1 LIRKKIPG
9 QPGFSVGVKKKIP
22 LYGAYWPVFRGRK
35 NALTNRVIYCFS
47 DNCIFTFVAQPLI
60 VFNQHRI
67 FRIFQLL
74 SSLRCQ
80 PPKEIGY
87 LCNQLG
93 TSERTIYRY
102 FDLLKQAG
110 FNLHVDS
117 EGRYALHG
125 SDLAPY
131 LMLSDEESRF
141 LTTLLTQAPAG
152 DPLADNIREKLGLL
166 GKTATAAEWVYQG
179 KISRHIQLLTQA
191 MTERR
196 QVILK
201 SYHSASSG
209 TISHRLVEPV
219 AFTDH
224 YQSIS
229 AYEPASGCNK
239 YFNIERIE
247 EVELLD
253 TLHAH
258 EGEHEFRR
266 PDAFGYQITTP
277 AREVFMIM
285 EMAPMLYVRRLYPMA
300 RPQIRET
307 KRPGFYELKLEV
319 GNYTA
324 PAGIVRLFPNQVK
337 VYGDNGFLRF
347 LKKERSKRSDSE

>member
-1 LIRKKIPG
+1 MNSRRKEMWTA
-9 QPGFSVGVKKKIP
+9 SR
-22 LYGAYWPVFRGRK
+22 W
-35 NALTNRVIYCFS
+35 
-47 DNCIFTFVAQPLI
+47 
-60 VFNQHRI
+60 QHYND
-67 FRIFQLL
+67 FRIFIMGVKGNDEIFG
-74 SSLRCQ
+74 
-80 PPKEIGY
+80 PGITYEGVWNEPK
-87 LCNQLG
+87 
-93 TSERTIYRY
+93 
-102 FDLLKQAG
+102 
-110 FNLHVDS
+110 
-117 EGRYALHG
+117 
-125 SDLAPY
+125 
-131 LMLSDEESRF
+131 
-141 LTTLLTQAPAG
+141 
-152 DPLADNIREKLGLL
+152 
-166 GKTATAAEWVYQG
+166 
-179 KISRHIQLLTQA
+179 A

-347 LKKERSKRSDSE
+347 LKK